1 MRKVTIPA
9 INHYRLYKKT
19 SNSSLDLQAKSL
31 QFLRVPYFINEI
43 IHDLINEGLLTETE
57 TLKDSLTVG
66 ELMDNGDFVEVLKQF
81 DLIGVTPTDLKRL
94 IESKD
99 LKTLV
104 LIRLFI
110 TL

>member
-1 MRKVTIPA
+1 
-9 INHYRLYKKT
+9 
-19 SNSSLDLQAKSL
+19 
-31 QFLRVPYFINEI
+31 
-43 IHDLINEGLLTETE
+43 
-57 TLKDSLTVG
+57 
-66 ELMDNGDFVEVLKQF
+66 MDNGDFVEVLRQF